1 MKGLFPVPILLFLA
15 FSVAQMARK
24 AFRRSLPSTLLPPY
38 HAYRH
43 SAHLK
48 VLTWSSSHKETNSF
62 LKSVLESALKP
73 HQIRFGVVIEVKS
86 EKDIDVEIDSLYR
99 PVTRTEKRMSVSSSP
114 STQKKL
120 RKLVRLFVSGD
131 ETLVIVADPRCRL
144 QSGWDETLTSDVLP
158 SLGKKLLTAPSRCD
172 ARKRGHFPLLLG
184 SGRKRGG
191 SRPFD
196 TAKDLLQRS
205 VCWCAELT
213 VGRPASMM
221 RWISSLRTSGEE
233 PPFFLWT
240 GPLLVDD
247 PSLERECATVAT
259 HHSLPSLPNG
269 GAGLVNDVR
278 SQEAILKFGS
288 TNAAEGFVYFSG
300 VERKL

>member
-1 MKGLFPVPILLFLA
+1 MRPTPSLVSSVNDLHFSYRKRFSTFVLSIGATYWQNLFCLYIYLLFFYSIGLPIA
-15 FSVAQMARK
+15 FFVHYACTFSLLCMQVLYTFSIIALSVQ
-24 AFRRSLPSTLLPPY
+24 RS
-38 HAYRH
+38 
-43 SAHLK
+43 K
-48 VLTWSSSHKETNSF
+48 
-62 LKSVLESALKP
+62 ALKT
-73 HQIRFGVVIEVKS
+73 I
-86 EKDIDVEIDSLYR
+86 
-99 PVTRTEKRMSVSSSP
+99 TTW
-114 STQKKL
+114 TCC
-120 RKLVRLFVSGD
+120 LF
-131 ETLVIVADPRCRL
+131 E
-144 QSGWDETLTSDVLP
+144 Q
-158 SLGKKLLTAPSRCD
+158 
-172 ARKRGHFPLLLG
+172 PLLLG